1 MKNLAFVSGTLCIF
15 LMLLY
20 IDVFIGKDRQT
31 FVPPPDTV
39 AREFFKMLEIK
50 RFSVAKRY
58 LAAEVRQNEIEKE
71 LGVLE
76 QKIRDTTREY
86 QVHEGS
92 FRFMSPDKAVSNVR
106 LSGKGGELLPVL
118 LLVRQKGEWKIVELP
133 RIEPRSS

>member
-1 MKNLAFVSGTLCIF
+1 MKNLALVSGTLCIL

-20 IDVFIGKDRQT
+20 VDVFIAKDRQT

-71 LGVLE
+71 LEAFE
-76 QKIRDTTREY
+76 QKIRDTTLEY

-92 FRFMSPDKAVSNVR
+92 FRFLSPDRAVSNVR
-106 LSGKGGELLPVL
+106 LSGKGAELWPVF